1 MRKGGATRYAPVS
14 EAMASGGACG
24 LETEPEPEPE
34 PDLEADVD
42 NIGNVPEWPDSD
54 SDSSE

>member
-1 MRKGGATRYAPVS
+1 
-14 EAMASGGACG
+14 MASGGACG

-42 NIGNVPEWPDSD
+42 NIGNVPEWLDSD